1 MRSPSVRCQGCPG
14 MMSALRQHGLSM
26 SLAVDAIDRMGD
38 ISDRVRFGCVPAL
51 AIWISPR
58 PRPVTDVAGVH

>member
-1 MRSPSVRCQGCPG
+1 